1 MTELILKLQNYK
13 GEQQLF
19 ELVKPTVKFVASTTP
34 HVAEEPQI
42 QTMDQLIGYLA
53 RVSNPK
59 NQANP
64 NIAKLIKYCIDNG
77 HWSILEQCSMT
88 VEITTSRDISAQ
100 IIRHKSFSFQEKSQR
115 YSEVSEFQEIEARLQ
130 DPKNRQGSIELDTEN
145 NQTDIETA
153 QWLQE
158 RYQLLLYLSMQ
169 IYREALDKGIAKEVA
184 RKLLPINASTTMY
197 MTGSIRSFVHYI
209 QVRAEASTQ
218 KEHRVIAESIKDILC
233 QQVPV
238 VA

>member
-1 MTELILKLQNYK
+1 MSELKLQLQNYQDK
-13 GEQQLF
+13 QPLF
-19 ELVKPTVKFVASTTP
+19 ELVKSSVKFVACTVP
-34 HVAEEPQI
+34 QVAGEPQI

-64 NIAKLIKYCIDNG
+64 NVAKLIKYCIDNA
-77 HWSILEQCSMT
+77 HWSILEQCSIT

-100 IIRHKSFSFQEKSQR
+100 IIRHKSFSFQEYSQR
-115 YSEVSEFQEIEARLQ
+115 YSEVSQFQEIEARLQ
-130 DPKNRQGSIELDTEN
+130 DPKNRQSSIELDTEN

-197 MTGSIRSFVHYI
+197 MTGSIRSFVH
-209 QVRAEASTQ
+209 
-218 KEHRVIAESIKDILC
+218 
-233 QQVPV
+233 
-238 VA
+238 